1 MEVKSMPKNNIR
13 VKIPT
18 NPTDQIKLL
27 GAVQAKHGAAGA
39 GSPLSS
45 LKWKEIDAALA
56 DADTHDKQAS
66 QFQKD
71 MEREYRDRDVSMP
84 AVTQALRDARD
95 LLLVAN
101 RTNPKALGD
110 FGFIV
115 DDSPQAKAKAKSAS

>member
-1 MEVKSMPKNNIR
+1 MAKNNIR

-27 GAVQAKHGAAGA
+27 GAVQAKHGAAG
-39 GSPLSS
+39 
-45 LKWKEIDAALA
+45 
-56 DADTHDKQAS
+56 
-66 QFQKD
+66 
-71 MEREYRDRDVSMP
+71 DVSMP

-110 FGFIV
+110 FGYIV
-115 DDSPQAKAKAKSAS
+115 DDSPQAKAKAKPAP